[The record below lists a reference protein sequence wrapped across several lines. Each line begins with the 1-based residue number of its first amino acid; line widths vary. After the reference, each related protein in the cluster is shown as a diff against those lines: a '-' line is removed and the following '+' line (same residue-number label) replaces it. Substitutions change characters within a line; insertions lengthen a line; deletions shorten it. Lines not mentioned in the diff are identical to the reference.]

1 MTTTITETCL
11 AGPLALEIVW
21 NGDTVT
27 GLKLTWAEGK
37 SRETRTPAGEALQAA
52 LERYVAGEGCHWP
65 ALPYAWDG
73 VTDFSR
79 QVLEALA
86 EVPAGQKV
94 SYGWLAARVGRPKAA
109 RAIGRVMANNRFPLI
124 YPCHR
129 VVGTS
134 GALTGF
140 GPGIDMKQYLLELE
154 GAQD

>member
-1 MTTTITETCL
+1 MSNITETCL
-11 AGPLALEIVW
+11 AGPLALELVW
-21 NGDTVT
+21 NDDRVVA
-27 GLKLTWAEGK
+27 LKLTWAEGK
-37 SRETRTPAGEALQAA
+37 TRETSTPAGEALQAA
-52 LERYVAGEGCHWP
+52 LTRYVAGEGCHWP

-79 QVLEALA
+79 QVLDALA
-86 EVPAGQKV
+86 QVPAGQKV

-109 RAIGRVMANNRFPLI
+109 RAIGRVMANNRFPLV

-140 GPGIDMKQYLLELE
+140 GPGIDMKKYLLELE
-154 GAQD
+154 GTQE